1 MGSDAA
7 DDVRRVADELEN
19 LRDELDELTLRTTS
33 YETALE
39 DLSVRR
45 DEVAGRLDLARRQ
58 AADFTN
64 RLVAKEAEL
73 EETRKL
79 AAYQAF
85 KESVSSRDDAAA
97 HAASAIDEVIT
108 ALTLLSGLQDAVA
121 AAGRAVS
128 PEFDVSS
135 VEPPDVIESAWQ
147 GLVDYVRSRIE
158 ERLQDEAVE
167 AAARSFQG
175 YEINKLPEHLQ
186 ALARQLRADLTK
198 DVAAEV
204 VRPSKG
210 S

>member
-7 DDVRRVADELEN
+7 DDVQRVADELKN
-19 LRDELDELTLRTTS
+19 LRDALDELTLRTTS

-97 HAASAIDEVIT
+97 HAASAIDEVIA

-121 AAGRAVS
+121 AASRAVP

-147 GLVDYVRSRIE
+147 RLVDYVRSRIE